1 MQLGNSYRDQAYC
14 DPSRQTG
21 WNAFSAVF
29 RTFATWVGGQ
39 GGGDLGATMGASVP
53 DSCTNVWIKD
63 IPGAVHDQRSG
74 WAKENA
80 FLAVAVALIITLV
93 ILRKL

>member
-1 MQLGNSYRDQAYC
+1 MQLGKTYRDQAFC
-14 DPSRQTG
+14 DTSKQSG

-29 RTFATWVGGQ
+29 RTLATWVGGQ
-39 GGGDLGATMGASVP
+39 GGGDFGASIGASVP

-63 IPGAVHDQRSG
+63 IPGNVYDHRSG
-74 WAKENA
+74 WGKENGL
-80 FLAVAVALIITLV
+80 FAVVLVLIVSLV